1 MFRSVRF
8 TGEDLNM
15 KHILQVMIGV
25 VLLVMQPTFAADA
38 PTLHW
43 VGCGISKKAYMGEL
57 AKAYEKRTGVKIDIQ
72 GGGATRG
79 IRDVASVTADIG
91 GSCRNRIWGDAEEQ
105 GVTMVPVAW
114 DALAVIVHQDN
125 PVEDITLED
134 LRKVYLGEIR
144 NWKELGG
151 PDRPILLYARDG
163 KISGVGRTIRKLL
176 FADYDQQFAASEI
189 FPSTGPLE
197 KKLLSET
204 AAIAMTG
211 ISSARKRDVK
221 ILKLEGKYPTYENV
235 KNGDYLLYRPLYLVY
250 NENNPNVAAINGF
263 IKLADSE
270 EGQEIIRANG
280 TVPYLEAMNLMG
292 RKLAETKS
300 ARREGGL
307 H

>member
-1 MFRSVRF
+1 
-8 TGEDLNM
+8 M
-15 KHILQVMIGV
+15 KHMIKVLVAV
-25 VLLVMQPTFAADA
+25 VCVVIVMQPAFAADES
-38 PTLHW
+38 TLRW
-43 VGCGISKKAYMGEL
+43 VGCGISKKAYVSEL

-79 IRDVASVTADIG
+79 VRDVAGVTADIG
-91 GSCRNRIWGDAEEQ
+91 GSCRNRIWGHAEEK

-114 DALAVIVHQDN
+114 DALAVIVHKDN

-134 LRKVYLGEIR
+134 LRRVYLGEIK

-151 PDRPILLYARDG
+151 SDRPILLYARDG

-176 FADYDQQFAASEI
+176 FADYEQEFAASEI

-197 KKLLSET
+197 KQLVSEPD
-204 AAIAMTG
+204 AIAMTG

-235 KNGDYLLYRPLYLVY
+235 KNGEYLLYRPLYLVY
-250 NENNPNVAAINGF
+250 NENNPNVEKIKDF
-263 IKLADSE
+263 IKFADSE
-270 EGQEIIRANG
+270 EGQDVIRANG
-280 TVPYLEAMNLMG
+280 TVPYLAAMHLMG

-307 H
+307 R